1 MAHDLII
8 RGGTVVDGTGAP
20 PRTADVVIDG
30 DRIVEVGR
38 SEGSARREID
48 ADGLVVTPGF
58 VDIHTHLDAQLAWD
72 PIGSSACWHGVTS
85 VVLGNCGV
93 TFAPVAPGGRQAL
106 AEMMESVEDI
116 PAASILQGLS
126 WNWESYGDY
135 LDELDGL
142 PKGLNVGGMVGHCA
156 VRLAAMGERGMDE
169 TPSGAEDIATMV
181 RMVDEALA
189 AGALGFSTS
198 RTLLHHV
205 PDGRNVPGTFA
216 APDELLAF
224 ADVLRARGGIFE
236 AAPAYLRVE
245 GGSGDPAA
253 DEVAMYGD
261 ISRAGD
267 CDVSI
272 ALTQVD
278 SIPDLHI
285 RVLAAVEAENANGA
299 RIRPQ
304 TTSRQVGVLLG
315 LTGHTP
321 FDQLDAWRDLGEL
334 PLAGRVARL
343 SDPTWRTVLV
353 AQAEQAMAKGR
364 IDWSGVFPLPDS
376 PVSHDFGP
384 RDSVAAIAT
393 QRGVT
398 VAEAFVDLACEMGGR
413 RVFNWPILNQDLDA
427 VLAML
432 SRDYVTL
439 GLADAGAHATQ
450 IMDAS
455 QPTFFLTHWVRDRGA
470 FTLEEAVRRLTSDT
484 ADLFGV
490 KGRGRLEAGA
500 FADVNLIDMD
510 GLALGYPEMVADF
523 PGGASRWTQ
532 DAAGYQHTVVN
543 GEVFMESG
551 EHTGVLA
558 GQMIRL

>member
-343 SDPTWRTVLV
+343 SDPTWRTVLL
-353 AQAEQAMAKGR
+353 AQAEQRELLAPCYL
-364 IDWSGVFPLPDS
+364 GVDDEPAPLHEVVGWLQQQLGISAQAD
-376 PVSHDFGP
+376 GP
-384 RDSVAAIAT
+384 GSTRMGSKRCSNA
-393 QRGVT
+393 
-398 VAEAFVDLACEMGGR
+398 LAR
-413 RVFNWPILNQDLDA
+413 
-427 VLAML
+427 
-432 SRDYVTL
+432 
-439 GLADAGAHATQ
+439 
-450 IMDAS
+450 
-455 QPTFFLTHWVRDRGA
+455 
-470 FTLEEAVRRLTSDT
+470 
-484 ADLFGV
+484 
-490 KGRGRLEAGA
+490 
-500 FADVNLIDMD
+500 
-510 GLALGYPEMVADF
+510 
-523 PGGASRWTQ
+523 
-532 DAAGYQHTVVN
+532 
-543 GEVFMESG
+543 ESG
-551 EHTGVLA
+551 WVPQYPSYREGYAAL
-558 GQMIRL
+558 LD

>member
-8 RGGTVVDGTGAP
+8 RGGTVVDGTGGP

-30 DRIVEVGR
+30 DRIVAVGR
-38 SEGSARREID
+38 ADASARREID

-135 LDELDGL
+135 LDELAGL

-169 TPSGAEDIATMV
+169 TPSGADDIATMV

-236 AAPAYLRVE
+236 AAPAYLRFE

-278 SIPDLHI
+278 SIPDLHT
-285 RVLAAVEAENANGA
+285 RVLTAVEAENAKGA

-321 FDQLDAWRDLGEL
+321 FDQLDAWRDLGDL

-343 SDPTWRTVLV
+343 SDPTWRAVLL
-353 AQAEQAMAKGR
+353 AQAEEAIASGR

-376 PVSHDFGP
+376 PVSHDFEP
-384 RDSVAAIAT
+384 RDSVAAIAG

-413 RVFNWPILNQDLDA
+413 RVFNWPILNQDLDQ
-427 VLAML
+427 VLGML

-490 KGRGRLEAGA
+490 AGRGRLEAGA

-523 PGGASRWTQ
+523 PGGASRWIQ
-532 DAAGYQHTVVN
+532 AAAGYQHTVVN

>member
-267 CDVSI
+267 CAVSI
-272 ALTQVD
+272 ALT
-278 SIPDLHI
+278 
-285 RVLAAVEAENANGA
+285 
-299 RIRPQ
+299 
-304 TTSRQVGVLLG
+304 
-315 LTGHTP
+315 
-321 FDQLDAWRDLGEL
+321 
-334 PLAGRVARL
+334 
-343 SDPTWRTVLV
+343 
-353 AQAEQAMAKGR
+353 
-364 IDWSGVFPLPDS
+364 
-376 PVSHDFGP
+376 
-384 RDSVAAIAT
+384 
-393 QRGVT
+393 
-398 VAEAFVDLACEMGGR
+398 
-413 RVFNWPILNQDLDA
+413 
-427 VLAML
+427 
-432 SRDYVTL
+432 
-439 GLADAGAHATQ
+439 
-450 IMDAS
+450 
-455 QPTFFLTHWVRDRGA
+455 
-470 FTLEEAVRRLTSDT
+470 
-484 ADLFGV
+484 
-490 KGRGRLEAGA
+490 
-500 FADVNLIDMD
+500 
-510 GLALGYPEMVADF
+510 
-523 PGGASRWTQ
+523 
-532 DAAGYQHTVVN
+532 
-543 GEVFMESG
+543 
-551 EHTGVLA
+551 
-558 GQMIRL
+558 